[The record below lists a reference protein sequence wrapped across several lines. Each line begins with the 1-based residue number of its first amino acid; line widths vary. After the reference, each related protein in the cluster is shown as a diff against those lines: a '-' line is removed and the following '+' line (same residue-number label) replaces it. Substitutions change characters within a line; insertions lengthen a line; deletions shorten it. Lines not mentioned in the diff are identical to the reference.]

1 LRRGGPSQ
9 RRARRSSAPVDDQ
22 DRFEALWQQQLA
34 PQLAGMESD
43 RRRTRNRILGWSL
56 LILLVGTPLVVYLQ
70 RAGFGEPLVPLS
82 AIAVLLGVIGTS
94 AWYYLEF
101 RARFKDDMVAPMVR
115 AFDPGL
121 SYQPR
126 GAIAHEEFLA
136 SGLFREYPV
145 NEYGGEDLISGRIGA
160 TTIRFS
166 EVQAYYTPQG
176 PVRRGRKHARK
187 LFDGLFFI
195 ADFNKH
201 FQGST
206 YVLPDRA
213 QRLLG
218 GLGQS
223 LQGLTSTYGQLVK
236 LEDPEFERL
245 FVVYSSDQ
253 IEARYI
259 LSASLMARISAFRI
273 KSGQALRLGF
283 VDSKLYAAI
292 DLRRN
297 LFEPRLFRSLADR
310 ALYREFWDDLELLTG
325 IVDDLNLNTRIWS
338 KR

>member
-1 LRRGGPSQ
+1 MSRGGPSG
-9 RRARRSSAPVDDQ
+9 RAARSGKPVDDH

-34 PQLAGMESD
+34 PQLANMESD
-43 RRRTRNRILGWSL
+43 RRRTRNRIVGWSL
-56 LILLVGTPLVVYLQ
+56 LILLVGSPLVVYLQ

-82 AIAVLLGVIGTS
+82 AIAVLLGVVGTS

-101 RARFKDDMVAPMVR
+101 RARFKNDMVAPLVS

-126 GAIAHEEFLA
+126 GSVAHEEFVA
-136 SGLFREYPV
+136 SGLFREYPA

-160 TTIRFS
+160 TAIRFS
-166 EVQAYYTPQG
+166 EVQAYHTQQG
-176 PVRRGRKHARK
+176 SGRRGGKKSRK
-187 LFDGLFFI
+187 LFDGLFFV

-218 GLGQS
+218 GLGQA
-223 LQGLTSTYGQLVK
+223 LQGLSSTYGQLIK

-245 FVVYSSDQ
+245 FVVYGSDQ

-283 VDSKLYAAI
+283 VDSHLYVAI
-292 DLRRN
+292 ELGRN
-297 LFEPRLFRSLADR
+297 LFEPRLFRSLIDR

-325 IVDDLNLNTRIWS
+325 IVEDLNLNTRIWS